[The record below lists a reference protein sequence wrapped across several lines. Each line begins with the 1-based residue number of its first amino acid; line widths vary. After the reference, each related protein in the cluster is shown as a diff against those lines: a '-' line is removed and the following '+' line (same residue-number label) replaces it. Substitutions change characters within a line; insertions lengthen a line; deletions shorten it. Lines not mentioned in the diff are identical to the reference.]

1 MKGTLFILFYTS
13 FIFAQDITVRF
24 NFSVNELNDIGSTT
38 KKFTLK
44 QNDINSI
51 FELDDVNDENQF
63 KNSSKIRLTKYH
75 ESDTIKSY
83 LIGEN
88 AIAFLWKEKNF
99 KNFKEDFQIHNYM
112 QGKKF
117 IYVKDKITLFDWDI
131 VEKSDTLIANYHC
144 EKATTK
150 FRGRNYIAY
159 FTNEI
164 SNQGGPYK
172 FDGLPGFI
180 IKIKSTDGYVDIEA
194 REIIV
199 TKNKIK
205 NIFNP
210 FKGKEIIFF
219 NELKNKRIE
228 FEKESFERAKLESK
242 GDGRMTSVTYKD
254 SEGIEDIGLK
264 SPRVYK

>member
-1 MKGTLFILFYTS
+1 MKKILFFLFFTS
-13 FIFAQDITVRF
+13 LIFAQDITVKF
-24 NFSVNELNDIGSTT
+24 NFKINELSDVSSTI

-44 QNDINSI
+44 QNDTNSI
-51 FELDDVNDENQF
+51 FELDDVNNQNQF
-63 KNSSKIRLTKYH
+63 KNFSKIGLTKYH
-75 ESDTIKSY
+75 EIDTIKSF
-83 LIGEN
+83 LIGDNTVE
-88 AIAFLWKEKNF
+88 FLWKEKNF
-99 KNFKEDFQIHNYM
+99 KSFKEDFQIHNYM

-117 IYVKDKITLFDWDI
+117 MYVKDKITMFDWNI
-131 VEKSDTLIANYHC
+131 VEKSDTLIAKYHC

-194 REIIV
+194 VEIIV
-199 TKNKIK
+199 SKDKIK

-210 FKGKEIIFF
+210 FKGKETILF
-219 NELKNKRIE
+219 EDLKNKRIE
-228 FEKESFERAKLESK
+228 YEKELFERARLETK
-242 GDGRMTSVTYKD
+242 DQGTVTSTYI
-254 SEGIEDIGLK
+254 SNMGIEDIGLK